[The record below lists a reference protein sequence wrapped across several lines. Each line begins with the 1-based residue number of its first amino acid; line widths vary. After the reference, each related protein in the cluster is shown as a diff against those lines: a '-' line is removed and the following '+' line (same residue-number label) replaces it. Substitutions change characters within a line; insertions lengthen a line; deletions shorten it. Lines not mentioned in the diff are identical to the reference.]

1 MFIRRSAVALACLVL
16 VACGGA
22 EREDRPAD
30 GDAQPMPQGAELDP
44 TFADHLPPGAT
55 FEEAQLGLR
64 LFTPCTVCHGPEGGG
79 TQLGPP
85 LDDGEWIRVEPQP
98 EAVATL
104 IRDGV
109 PQPGEYPVPM
119 PPHGGGDFDDAEL
132 RALAVYVITL
142 ASRGAQR

>member
-1 MFIRRSAVALACLVL
+1 MYIRRSAAALALVFL
-16 VACGGA
+16 TACGDAGRA
-22 EREDRPAD
+22 EHASE

-44 TFADHLPPGAT
+44 AFANHLPPGAT

-64 LFTPCTVCHGPEGGG
+64 LFTPCTVCHGPDAGG

-85 LDDGEWIRVEPQP
+85 LNDGEWIVAEPQL
-98 EAVATL
+98 EQVVAL

-119 PPHGGGDFDDAEL
+119 PPHGGGDFDEAEL

-142 ASRGAQR
+142 ANRGEQP